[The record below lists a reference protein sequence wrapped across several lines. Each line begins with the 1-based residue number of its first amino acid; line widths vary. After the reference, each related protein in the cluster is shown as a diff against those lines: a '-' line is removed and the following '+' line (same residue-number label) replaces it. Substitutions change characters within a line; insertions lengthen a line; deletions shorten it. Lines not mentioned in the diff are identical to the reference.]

1 MYWLPKMVRSR
12 GAVSPRPRATASST
26 PVMMPGMAAGTT
38 TRRAMVALRAPR
50 ARAASLRWLGTP
62 RMAVS
67 PARMITGSM
76 MIPMAKAP
84 ARPL

>member
-1 MYWLPKMVRSR
+1 MI
-12 GAVSPRPRATASST
+12 
-26 PVMMPGMAAGTT
+26 PGMAAGTT

-50 ARAASLRWLGTP
+50 AMAASLRWPGTP

-67 PARMITGSM
+67 PARMMTGSM

-84 ARPL
+84 ASPL